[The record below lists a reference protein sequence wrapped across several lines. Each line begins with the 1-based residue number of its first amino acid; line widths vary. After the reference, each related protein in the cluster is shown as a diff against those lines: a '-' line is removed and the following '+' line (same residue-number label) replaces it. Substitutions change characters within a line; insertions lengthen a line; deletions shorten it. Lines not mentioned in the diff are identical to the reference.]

1 MTEGLRVEL
10 VELDQLS
17 VAELQQKYEALFRQ
31 AARSSH
37 RAFLLRRIAWKLQ
50 EQQFGGLPDRAS
62 QRLAELAELLNPL
75 AEAAARGRRRRSSGE
90 ASGQRTRGP
99 SHRRPREIRLPKP
112 GDLIRRVYKGRELIV
127 HVLDRAFEYDG
138 RRFRSLSA
146 IAKAVTG
153 AHWNGLLFFGLVT
166 QKK

>member
-1 MTEGLRVEL
+1 MTEDLRVEL
-10 VELDQLS
+10 AELDQLS
-17 VAELQQKYEALFRQ
+17 VAELQQKYEALFGQ
-31 AARSSH
+31 AARSTH

-50 EQQFGGLPDRAS
+50 EQQLGGLPDRAL
-62 QRLAELAELLNPL
+62 QRLAELVELLNPL
-75 AEAAARGRRRRSSGE
+75 AEAAARARRRRSSGE
-90 ASGQRTRGP
+90 ARIQGHQEPKR
-99 SHRRPREIRLPKP
+99 RRPREIRLPKP
-112 GDLIRRVYKGRELIV
+112 GAVIRRVYKGRELIV
-127 HVLDRAFEYDG
+127 RVLDRAFEYDG